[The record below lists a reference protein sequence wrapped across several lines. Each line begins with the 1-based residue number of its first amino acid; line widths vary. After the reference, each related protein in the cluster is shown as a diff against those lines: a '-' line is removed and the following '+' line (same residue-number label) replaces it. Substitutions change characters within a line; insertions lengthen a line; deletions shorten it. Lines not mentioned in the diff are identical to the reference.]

1 MYRFRIIIVPIVI
14 AFILAF
20 MLSCSE
26 DNITNGNNEEKDKSD
41 EAKIQDLFRTLA
53 TAYNADDAITAMNY
67 FSEDFLDSGITDYTQ
82 TRFMWGFRSQYEHSM
97 ELSDIKVEI
106 TDSIM
111 ATCSFHMHKEIHY
124 PSQLVVID
132 GYFPQT
138 LDLNVH
144 ILRKEEEGWK
154 IYGNQQ

>member
-1 MYRFRIIIVPIVI
+1 MYRFRIIIVPLTI
-14 AFILAF
+14 AFILSY

-26 DNITNGNNEEKDKSD
+26 DNITNGNNGSNQKSD
-41 EAKIQDLFRTLA
+41 AAKIQDLFHTLEA
-53 TAYNADDAITAMNY
+53 AYNEDDAIKAMNC

-82 TRFMWGFRSQYEHSM
+82 TRFMWGFRSQYPHNM
-97 ELSDIKVEI
+97 ELSDIKAEI

-111 ATCSFHMHKEIHY
+111 ATCSFHMHKEIEF
-124 PSQLVVID
+124 PSQLVIID
-132 GYFPQT
+132 GYFPQS

-144 ILRKEEEGWK
+144 VLRKEESGWK